1 MLRKTGVMMIVRNRN
16 SHLTLRPGASSEA
29 QWPRASATLTEM
41 KMRKT
46 ILTAFGVLLIAGSAV
61 QMTTASARS
70 VRQTP
75 AAASEQ
81 FRNANNSIR
90 GRASTFCSQEPGN
103 PYNPQTDY
111 Q

>member
-1 MLRKTGVMMIVRNRN
+1 
-16 SHLTLRPGASSEA
+16 
-29 QWPRASATLTEM
+29 M

-46 ILTAFGVLLIAGSAV
+46 ILTALGVLLIAGSAV

-103 PYNPQTDY
+103 PYNEQTDY
-111 Q
+111 MAWSAWRALGAWDSRNDCQ